1 MNQFAK
7 NLALLIM
14 RVGFSAGMLTHG
26 YPKLQKILQG
36 DMSFGDPLGIGE
48 EVSLILAVFGEFI
61 APIFVLIGFK
71 ARYAAIPTIITM
83 AVAAFIS
90 HGGDPFSKWE
100 KALLY
105 LVGFAAIALLGS
117 GKYSVDGK

>member
-1 MNQFAK
+1 MNAFAK
-7 NLALLIM
+7 NLALLIL
-14 RVGFSAGMLTHG
+14 RLGFSAGMITHG
-26 YPKLQKILQG
+26 YPKFQKILNG

-48 EVSLILAVFGEFI
+48 EVSLVLAVIGELV
-61 APIFVLIGFK
+61 APIFVIIGLK
-71 ARYAAIPTIITM
+71 TRYAAIPVIITM

-90 HGGDPFSKWE
+90 HAGDPFPKME

-105 LVGFAAIALLGS
+105 LVGFTAIALLGS

>member
-7 NLALLIM
+7 NLALLLL

-26 YPKLQKILQG
+26 YPKLQKIIQG
-36 DMSFGDPLGIGE
+36 DMSFSDPLGIGE

-90 HGGDPFSKWE
+90 NGGDPFSKWE

-105 LVGFAAIALLGS
+105 LIGFSAIALLGS